1 MSVTWAGESCCS
13 EIGDVGDGGDVCDV
27 GDVGHIGDTGDRGEA
42 TNSASSPVSS
52 LGAGVCSTISPIGA
66 FPCAAINWPIF
77 LPPNSKLPLF
87 EKSMFSEVNSCSSP
101 VGISVSIP
109 WKLFTLECPVVGLCG
124 SANLGGGALPVSW
137 LRLLTKG
144 DMRRSRV
151 GMRLLLSA
159 SCTTMVGVGRLSV
172 LASFCCRGAVPDF
185 VEVTKPE
192 SLFNPSSSSIRCS
205 SRMLPRALLGAVLG
219 LVSKLLLWL
228 WLVASSLL
236 VEGRSPNGRI
246 MRGGGGKVDW
256 SNSIAS
262 YRPVPRSRSLL
273 LAAPGTFTA

>member
-1 MSVTWAGESCCS
+1 M
-13 EIGDVGDGGDVCDV
+13 
-27 GDVGHIGDTGDRGEA
+27 GDTGDRGKA
-42 TNSASSPVSS
+42 IVSASSPVSS
-52 LGAGVCSTISPIGA
+52 IEGVVGSATPSMGL
-66 FPCAAINWPIF
+66 FPCAAINCPIF

-124 SANLGGGALPVSW
+124 SAGLGGGSLPVSW

-151 GMRLLLSA
+151 GRRWLLSA
-159 SCTTMVGVGRLSV
+159 SCTTMVGVGRLGVGAESPS
-172 LASFCCRGAVPDF
+172 AWSCCRGADPTFV
-185 VEVTKPE
+185 VEVVKPE

-219 LVSKLLLWL
+219 LVSWLMWLLLWL
-228 WLVASSLL
+228 WLVASSLP
-236 VEGRSPNGRI
+236 VEGRSPKGVI
-246 MRGGGGKVDW
+246 MRDGGSGKVDW
-256 SNSIAS
+256 SNSIS
-262 YRPVPRSRSLL
+262 SRRSVPWSR
-273 LAAPGTFTA
+273 